1 MYNKGAFLAEILNL
15 EEFFHEDVS
24 TTFPLLGDQPNS
36 GFGKPGWL
44 DSTGVEYKAC
54 IEAVGVVDMT
64 CLGLFEI
71 EVRLLYM

>member
-1 MYNKGAFLAEILNL
+1 MYNKGAFLAEIQHL
-15 EEFFHEDVS
+15 EEFFHEDIS
-24 TTFPLLGDQPNS
+24 MTFPSLLGDQPKN

-64 CLGLFEI
+64 SLGLFEI
-71 EVRLLYM
+71 EVRLL